1 MFEFQ
6 INNGKSAKKKKCCKD
21 QFLAAEQLSYFR
33 VMGMHLEELDIT
45 SSWKAP
51 YRMLTFRKPQVQR
64 NTMILFIDRQGSQTK
79 VMRREKCKEGRGKP

>member
-1 MFEFQ
+1 
-6 INNGKSAKKKKCCKD
+6 
-21 QFLAAEQLSYFR
+21 
-33 VMGMHLEELDIT
+33 MHLEELDIT

-64 NTMILFIDRQGSQTK
+64 NIMILFIERQGSQTK